1 MRTLSKFAAAV
12 AIGTAALVGSA
23 QAATLINGASPKSIT
38 VGTETVKG
46 TPFDYSFDYSGGLV
60 KILLDDTTPD
70 GGSTTYTL
78 SGGSLVSPLIGI
90 LQDVV
95 DGASKPFLSWS
106 LAAGSYTLNISTDSE
121 SAKTYISAV
130 PVPGAALLFATTA
143 LGFFGLNKRRK
154 G

>member
-23 QAATLINGASPKSIT
+23 QASTITVTNGAGAQLLNQST
-38 VGTETVKG
+38 ATES
-46 TPFDYSFDYSGGLV
+46 YSFNYAGGLL
-60 KILLDDTTPD
+60 KLLLADTSPD
-70 GGSTTYTL
+70 YASVQYKLYTTGLTAT
-78 SGGSLVSPLIGI
+78 
-90 LQDVV
+90 LQDVNV
-95 DGASKPFLSWS
+95 SGTEPSVSWA
-106 LAAGSYTLNISTDSE
+106 LAAGSYVLEIINLPGTLFSQTQ
-121 SAKTYISAV
+121 ISAV